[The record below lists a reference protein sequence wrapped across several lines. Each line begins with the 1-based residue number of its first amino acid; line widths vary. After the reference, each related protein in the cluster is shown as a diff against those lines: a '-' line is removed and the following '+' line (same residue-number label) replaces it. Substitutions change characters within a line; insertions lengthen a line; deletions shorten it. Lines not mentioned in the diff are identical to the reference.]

1 MALLAQRTVVLGDG
15 ANGTYIAS
23 QGFDR
28 TPYDQANVLAPQHVL
43 ASHRAYRAAGSDFIE
58 TNTFMANRLRLE
70 GHGLDVEAINRE
82 GARLAREA
90 AGDGVVMGAMGP
102 AGRHLQPLGTLPASD
117 LRDSYREQ
125 AIWLA
130 EGGVDALILETFL
143 DLDELVLAVDAVREA
158 TGLPVVASRAF
169 IEDGEALAEGLPQR
183 VAQVLHDLDVAA
195 IGANC
200 VVGPQRM
207 VDIVRQVREATDR
220 PVLAFP
226 TPGLP
231 QLVRGQVVYDT
242 EPEYFAR
249 AAARLVEAGATILGG
264 CCGTRPEHIA
274 ALRQVIDRGDLKPA
288 PRASVRHEA
297 KERKPLPE
305 SPPTELRQKL
315 GRKFV
320 VSVEMDLPRGLNVAK
335 VLTGSRQ
342 LKIAGADVVDISD
355 GARARL
361 RMNPMAASKLIQ
373 DQVGIEVVMHF
384 ACRDRNLLAIQAD
397 LLGAHA
403 MGIRNILAI
412 TGDPANIGDYPSAT
426 SVFDVDAI
434 GLVRIMSRFNEGV
447 DLAGYSVGARCAF
460 TIAVAY
466 NPLAPDPEM
475 ELDRLRRKADAGA
488 HLVYTQPLFQLAH
501 VEATAEACGK
511 AGLPFLAGVMPLRS
525 SRQAEFMHHEVP
537 GVVIPDDLR
546 REIAA
551 TASDEDALELGVASA
566 QRLVESVRH
575 VAQGLYLMPPMGS
588 PVIAQRVM
596 EALGATLP
604 PPVRKEP
611 RE

>member
-1 MALLAQRTVVLGDG
+1 MILGDG
-15 ANGTYIAS
+15 ANGTLIAS
-23 QGFDR
+23 RGFDR
-28 TPYDQANVLAPQHVL
+28 TPYDQANLGAPDLVRD
-43 ASHRAYRAAGSDFIE
+43 SHAAYYAAGSDFIE

-70 GHGLDVEAINRE
+70 GLGLDVEAINRA
-82 GARLAREA
+82 GARLAREV
-90 AGDGVVMGAMGP
+90 AGDRVVLGAMGP
-102 AGRHLQPLGTLPASD
+102 AGRHLQPLGTTPAD
-117 LRDSYREQ
+117 QLRESYVEQ

-207 VDIVRQVREATDR
+207 VDIIRQVREVTDR

-249 AAARLVEAGATILGG
+249 AASRLVEAGATILGG

-274 ALRQVIDRGDLKPA
+274 ALRRIIDKGDLKPA
-288 PRASVRHEA
+288 VRASVKHEV

-320 VSVEMDLPRGLNVAK
+320 LSVEMDLPRGLNVAK
-335 VLTGSRQ
+335 VLAGSRQ

-361 RMNPMAASKLIQ
+361 RMNPLAASKLIQ

-403 MGIRNILAI
+403 MGVRNILAI

-466 NPLAPDPEM
+466 NPLAADADL
-475 ELDRLRRKADAGA
+475 ELDRLMRKAEAGA
-488 HLVYTQPLFQLAH
+488 HLVYTQPLYELAH
-501 VEATAEACGK
+501 MEATAEACGRAK
-511 AGLPFLAGVMPLRS
+511 LPFLAGVLPVRS
-525 SRQAEFMHHEVP
+525 SRHAEFMHHEVP
-537 GVVIPDDLR
+537 GIEIPAALR
-546 REIAA
+546 KSMAEAA
-551 TASDEDALELGVASA
+551 TDEDALEIGIAAS
-566 QRLVESVRH
+566 QRLVESTRLIS
-575 VAQGLYLMPPMGS
+575 QGLYLMPPFGS
-588 PVIAQRVM
+588 PVVAQRVM
-596 EALGATLP
+596 EALGSTP
-604 PPVRKEP
+604 PPPIR
-611 RE
+611 